1 MRILAVDDDPIIL
14 TLLVEVLRAAGFTDV
29 VTAES
34 GADALRAIDTTDT
47 AFDCFLLDIQMPE
60 MDGIELVQKIRGYK
74 AYETTPVLM
83 ITAMSQRKYI
93 DAAFAAGASDYITK
107 PFEIGEVHAR
117 LRLVSSLAETRRAGG
132 IPEHHEEI
140 ATDRPVDL
148 ARRVKLHDV
157 DGFIDYLAMENY
169 LLQVSRISLIGMRT
183 FGVIIPEMKR
193 ILAQSTPYEYESVV
207 ADMAEAISDTL
218 KPQSFFAA
226 HAGGGEFI
234 CVLLNCN
241 SFDGDDFNHRLN
253 ETITEMDL
261 HYSNGAPMSL
271 RAVVGDDFSLK
282 LKSPKGVSQTL
293 VQALAAA
300 EMVERQPLRKEPQ
313 KSSLLQLLGFG

>member
-1 MRILAVDDDPIIL
+1 M
-14 TLLVEVLRAAGFTDV
+14 
-29 VTAES
+29 
-34 GADALRAIDTTDT
+34 
-47 AFDCFLLDIQMPE
+47 
-60 MDGIELVQKIRGYK
+60 
-74 AYETTPVLM
+74 
-83 ITAMSQRKYI
+83 MSM
-93 DAAFAAGASDYITK
+93 G
-107 PFEIGEVHAR
+107 
-117 LRLVSSLAETRRAGG
+117 SST
-132 IPEHHEEI
+132 IWQW
-140 ATDRPVDL
+140 
-148 ARRVKLHDV
+148 
-157 DGFIDYLAMENY
+157 ENY

-193 ILAQSTPYEYESVV
+193 ILAHSTPYEYESVV

-300 EMVERQPLRKEPQ
+300 ENGRTTAAAQRAAEILAITIARLRLTSPK
-313 KSSLLQLLGFG
+313 KTRRTGC